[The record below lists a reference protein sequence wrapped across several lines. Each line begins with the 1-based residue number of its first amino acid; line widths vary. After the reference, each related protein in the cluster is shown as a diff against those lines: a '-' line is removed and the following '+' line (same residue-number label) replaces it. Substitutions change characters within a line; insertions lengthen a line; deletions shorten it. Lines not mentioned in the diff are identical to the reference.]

1 MQYRIQQI
9 TQERSN
15 GEVYI
20 HMEWVKGEPRQLD
33 LNRIYCRVQ
42 LLQQNIIDHNIT
54 YVVKEYQA
62 DADLLSNE
70 VHLKGCAKYL
80 LDFNTPRKFSARCS
94 CPEIR
99 ASQTGTKIGPE
110 SLHALIGQ
118 LQAIASTQ
126 LDEE

>member
-20 HMEWVKGEPRQLD
+20 HMEWVKSKSYHN
-33 LNRIYCRVQ
+33 LNWAYQHVDS
-42 LLQQNIIDHNIT
+42 LQNGNVDSNIT
-54 YVVKEYQA
+54 YIVEEYEVNS
-62 DADLLSNE
+62 DLLSQE
-70 VHLKGCAKYL
+70 IHLKGCAKYL
-80 LDFNTPRKFSARCS
+80 LDFNAPRKFSARCS

-99 ASQTGTKIGPE
+99 AQQTGTRIGPE

-126 LDEE
+126 LDE